1 MLGLMLQIL
10 LVRTQNRH
18 SNHLK
23 CLLSISQGVL
33 YVTNC
38 LIIYYFRDEFI
49 WTHENNFFCC

>member
-23 CLLSISQGVL
+23 YLLSISQGVL

-49 WTHENNFFCC
+49 